1 MVGTEWP
8 WRKVVLRILIAW
20 ILITTFFGIVTLFLN
35 RDVPFG
41 ITHADNANTQSK
53 CVTIPM
59 LDLLLIFSI
68 GLLLGMLIMRILI
81 RPLLSKNDKP

>member
-1 MVGTEWP
+1 
-8 WRKVVLRILIAW
+8 
-20 ILITTFFGIVTLFLN
+20 LITAFFGIVTLFLN

-41 ITHADNANTQSK
+41 ITPTSADAKSK

-59 LDLLLIFSI
+59 LDLLLIFGI

-81 RPLLSKNDKP
+81 RPMLSKNDKP